1 MCHEGTLTER
11 PAPGVAAEE
20 LLAATMNGDMP
31 CRSYSVAGHAG
42 PPVLV
47 VSDMFGPNQFYQEL
61 SRRLATAG
69 FTAYLPNYFFRL
81 PELTEISP
89 QAGFARR
96 KLLDENQALRDL
108 DVMVT
113 EAARRH
119 NGSRVAT
126 MGFCMGGTQVL
137 DLAVLRDS
145 VVTVCFYGF
154 PARTASA
161 TAMTAPAPIESV
173 GRMSGP
179 ILGYW
184 GDQDSAVGLRNVEA
198 FIEAAHNAGVDL
210 EAHVL
215 PGLGHGFMS
224 MLSAA
229 PDSPERAQAEH
240 AWQRSSR
247 FLATHLSASH
257 VHD

>member
-1 MCHEGTLTER
+1 MCHEDTLTEQS
-11 PAPGVAAEE
+11 APGVAAEE
-20 LLAATMNGDMP
+20 LLVATMNGDMP
-31 CRSYSVAGHAG
+31 CRCYRVAGYTG

-47 VSDMFGPNQFYQEL
+47 VSDMFGPSQFYQEL
-61 SRRLATAG
+61 SRRLAGAG
-69 FTAYLPNYFFRL
+69 FTVYLPNYFFRL

-89 QAGFARR
+89 EAGFARR
-96 KLLDENQALRDL
+96 KLLDENQALEDL

-137 DLAVLRDS
+137 DLAALRDD
-145 VVTVCFYGF
+145 VATVCFYGF
-154 PARTASA
+154 PARAASA
-161 TAMTAPAPIESV
+161 TATTAPAPIESV
-173 GRMSGP
+173 DRMSGP
-179 ILGYW
+179 ILCHW
-184 GDQDSAVGLRNVEA
+184 GDQDSAVGLGNVEA
-198 FIEAAHNAGVDL
+198 FIEAAHSAGIDL

-229 PDSPERAQAEH
+229 SDRPGRAQAEH
-240 AWQRSSR
+240 AWQRCTR
-247 FLATHLSASH
+247 FLATHLSAGH